1 LGGGCLEDPGW
12 VVVVVV
18 DPASVVVVVVLAA
31 TVDEYS
37 PPRHPST
44 YQALRNC
51 SVILSRG
58 VYDIFGPSS
67 SYHSHQTAPA
77 HHD

>member
-1 LGGGCLEDPGW
+1 
-12 VVVVVV
+12 
-18 DPASVVVVVVLAA
+18 VLAA
-31 TVDEYS
+31 AVAEYS
-37 PPRHPST
+37 PPRQLST

-67 SYHSHQTAPA
+67 WYHSHQNAPA
-77 HHD
+77 HHDWPWNVSSRAW